1 MDNSLEKRII
11 YNIDEVDKIIKDE
24 VHLLFTI
31 IKLIQ
36 KFNCCFCLKKKKSF
50 KAINIEYEGMTLCYI
65 PENY

>member
-1 MDNSLEKRII
+1 MDNSLEKKII

-36 KFNCCFCLKKKKSF
+36 KFNCCFCLKKKNLLK
-50 KAINIEYEGMTLCYI
+50 L
-65 PENY
+65 

>member
-11 YNIDEVDKIIKDE
+11 YNIDEVDKFIKDE

-31 IKLIQ
+31 INLIQ
-36 KFNCCFCLKKKKSF
+36 KINCCFCFKKKTF

>member
-31 IKLIQ
+31 IHLIQ
-36 KFNCCFCLKKKKSF
+36 KINCCFCLKKKNHSK
-50 KAINIEYEGMTLCYI
+50 L
-65 PENY
+65 

>member
-31 IKLIQ
+31 INLIQ
-36 KFNCCFCLKKKKSF
+36 KFNCCFCLKKKNLLK
-50 KAINIEYEGMTLCYI
+50 L
-65 PENY
+65 

>member
-36 KFNCCFCLKKKKSF
+36 KINCCFCLKKKNLLK
-50 KAINIEYEGMTLCYI
+50 L
-65 PENY
+65 

>member
-31 IKLIQ
+31 INLIQ
-36 KFNCCFCLKKKKSF
+36 KINCCFCLKKKIIQSYK
-50 KAINIEYEGMTLCYI
+50 Y
-65 PENY
+65 